1 MANRSNNNSKKT
13 CFTVS
18 VCSATSNI
26 QIQNFEPA
34 RHKLSL
40 WSASAFGRIPWVQIY
55 TGPATRSFVTGLYTV
70 HGLWIEGYY
79 GNRKLYFIIAPP
91 CLCPLSEIGSPE
103 YIPCLFISLLSG
115 REGDFDRLTVSAHA
129 ITTLHLYLR
138 RVH

>member
-1 MANRSNNNSKKT
+1 MANRSKNNSKAT

-18 VCSATSNI
+18 DI
-26 QIQNFEPA
+26 QKQHFLSQQDTNF
-34 RHKLSL
+34 HSGVLSVGL
-40 WSASAFGRIPWVQIY
+40 HGFRFMLD
-55 TGPATRSFVTGLYTV
+55 TGPVTRPFILVLYIY
-70 HGLWIEGYY
+70 GLWIEGYY
-79 GNRKLYFIIAPP
+79 RNKKLYFIIAPP

-103 YIPCLFISLLSG
+103 YIPSLFISLWSG